1 MQNKKGGKSTN
12 LTSKKSK
19 SKKCELSEEDIAF
32 KNKLRE
38 DKKKIKE
45 AVKKIK

>member
-1 MQNKKGGKSTN
+1 MPNKKGGKSTN

-38 DKKKIKE
+38 DKKKNKRSS
-45 AVKKIK
+45 